1 MWSGSA
7 IPFFVSSDAMAE
19 GRVTSLFPTRGSLL
33 DEPWIDTLNSR
44 ADALRRAGAPVISLG
59 QAVPGFPPPPS
70 AVRAAARAMEAGRVH
85 AYTAD
90 AGIRELRDATAAW
103 LRSVAGGNVDPA
115 DGLIITAGANQAFA
129 LLALTAFGAGDDVL
143 LASPYFFNHEMMV
156 RAAGATPVEV
166 PMDPA
171 SGFRLDAKRIL
182 AALTPRTRAVVVVT
196 PANPTGA
203 VATPGEIESLA
214 DALAAEHVFLVVD
227 ETYLLFTYDA
237 PPWSAT
243 ALASRAN
250 VLAIG
255 SFSKTFAIPG
265 WRLGYL
271 AGDARFISDAMRVQ
285 DAMLICAP
293 SVAQQGMIAAL
304 ADTPLYPQ
312 EFLPEFKARRE
323 TLSRA
328 VTTAGGEWAV
338 TGGGFFALA
347 WFPNCDDSFAAALRL
362 LDEAHVLTIP
372 GGLFGDAGAGFL
384 RLSYGAASSEV
395 LAEAV
400 GRLARAIR

>member
-1 MWSGSA
+1 M
-7 IPFFVSSDAMAE
+7 
-19 GRVTSLFPTRGSLL
+19 FPTRASRLA
-33 DEPWIDTLNSR
+33 EPWIDTLNSR
-44 ADALRRAGAPVISLG
+44 ADALRRSGAAVVSLG

-70 AVRAAARAMEAGRVH
+70 ATRAAARAMEAGDVH

-90 AGIRELRDATAAW
+90 AGIRELRDATARW
-103 LRSVAGGNVDPA
+103 LQAVAGGNVDPA

-129 LLALTAFGAGDDVL
+129 LLALTAFGEGDDVL

-171 SGFRLDAKRIL
+171 AGFALDTKRIL

-203 VATPGEIESLA
+203 VAPAAAIESLA
-214 DALAAEHVFLVVD
+214 SALAAEEIFLVVD

-243 ALASRAN
+243 ALSHPN

-255 SFSKTFAIPG
+255 SFSKAFAIPG

-271 AGDARFISDAMRVQ
+271 AADPHFIGDAIRVQ

-293 SVAQQGMIAAL
+293 AVAQQGMIAAL
-304 ADTPLYPQ
+304 AEAPRHPLV
-312 EFLPEFKARRE
+312 FLPELGRRRAALARAIA
-323 TLSRA
+323 S
-328 VTTAGGEWAV
+328 AGGTWV
-338 TGGGFFALA
+338 TTGGGFFALSR
-347 WFPNCDDSFAAALRL
+347 FPRCDDSFTAATRL
-362 LDEAHVLTIP
+362 LDTAHVLTIP
-372 GGLFGDAGAGFL
+372 GALFGRAGEGFL
-384 RLSYGAASSEV
+384 RLSYGAATTEV
-395 LAEAV
+395 LEEAV
-400 GRLARAIR
+400 GRLGRTG